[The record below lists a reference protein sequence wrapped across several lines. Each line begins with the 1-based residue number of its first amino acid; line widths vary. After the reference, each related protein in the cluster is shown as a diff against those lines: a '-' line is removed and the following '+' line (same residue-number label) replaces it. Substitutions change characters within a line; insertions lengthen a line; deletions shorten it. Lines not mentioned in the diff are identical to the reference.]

1 MLVFRYENSPRR
13 RRQKLAENSLDSDIM
28 TQKTKI
34 YCPRQQQWSDD
45 EWLLKWTSAMAMIVT
60 IFVGGRRPYT
70 HSISQNG
77 GFIWRT

>member
-34 YCPRQQQWSDD
+34 YCPRQQQ
-45 EWLLKWTSAMAMIVT
+45 
-60 IFVGGRRPYT
+60 
-70 HSISQNG
+70 
-77 GFIWRT
+77 